1 MRRDSHHGLFSSH
14 IISIRL
20 QIPEIQDFGVLLR
33 RCIFYL
39 PHLQTWTPSS
49 LLGFPQKLFPA
60 AWHPPSTPR
69 RRTSKAIAAQRPIAL
84 IRKSEVQRFFPLQVK
99 VFPGFS
105 RFFQVQIVDSQI
117 WLTTKLRWMDKSS
130 RYWATFWGQKSCKIR
145 SLTCELLQ
153 QLQAPSF
160 SGPRKTRSKPST
172 AWWRIAEYVESRLKD
187 QIDPPG
193 HTDSHH
199 H

>member
-1 MRRDSHHGLFSSH
+1 M
-14 IISIRL
+14 ISVKL
-20 QIPEIQDFGVLLR
+20 QIPEIQEFGVLLR
-33 RCIFYL
+33 PSIFYL

-49 LLGFPQKLFPA
+49 LLGFPQKLFPV

-69 RRTSKAIAAQRPIAL
+69 RRTSKAIAAQRPIAP
-84 IRKSEVQRFFPLQVK
+84 IRKSEVQRFFLHCKLRNTGFFQ
-99 VFPGFS
+99 VFPGFYCWS
-105 RFFQVQIVDSQI
+105 PNLVDHQIDVNGQE
-117 WLTTKLRWMDKSS
+117 LKVLGNLLRPKKLQDQKFNMRIA
-130 RYWATFWGQKSCKIR
+130 ATFP
-145 SLTCELLQ
+145 TV
-153 QLQAPSF
+153 P
-160 SGPRKTRSKPST
+160 RSKPST